1 MNTLPLVSVIIPN
14 YNYARYLN
22 ARIGSILNQSFQDFE
37 LILLDDCSTDNSRE
51 VLESYRNNPH
61 VSHIVFNEQ
70 NSGSPFIQWMKGI
83 ELARGKYI
91 WIAEADDMAEPA
103 FLERCITYLVSYN
116 SAVVAFSG
124 SFIIDENSKICPKQD
139 YDRWNKKQLLSQK
152 KHAVYKGSEYIK
164 NNLYWKN
171 YIYNAS
177 GTVFKKSA
185 FHNISNFKWI
195 NMRCCGDWLFW
206 ALMVIQGDVIEIYE
220 RFNLFRRHSSSTIAT
235 SIPNGINYE
244 ESALVINEIEKI
256 IPSIDKY
263 RCHVNHGKIY
273 KQIKRQKITSSRKKE
288 LLELIESLFGNI
300 ILSFIIERINK
311 FLSIIISS
319 LHFSKADRCS
329 PQE

>member
-14 YNYARYLN
+14 YNYARFLN

-37 LILLDDCSTDNSRE
+37 LILLDDCSTDNSRD
-51 VLESYRNNPH
+51 VLECYRNNPH

-177 GTVFKKSA
+177 GTVFKK
-185 FHNISNFKWI
+185 N
-195 NMRCCGDWLFW
+195 C
-206 ALMVIQGDVIEIYE
+206 V
-220 RFNLFRRHSSSTIAT
+220 
-235 SIPNGINYE
+235 P
-244 ESALVINEIEKI
+244 
-256 IPSIDKY
+256 
-263 RCHVNHGKIY
+263 
-273 KQIKRQKITSSRKKE
+273 
-288 LLELIESLFGNI
+288 
-300 ILSFIIERINK
+300 
-311 FLSIIISS
+311 
-319 LHFSKADRCS
+319 
-329 PQE
+329 